1 MKGNRIIE
9 RDSLL
14 VLKNQLTLC
23 KDIDYDIPEQDKG
36 QSWDGNIFLY
46 EQGSDDLTKSKL
58 IGPIPIQVKGTTLL
72 KVGKESFR
80 MERDDLDNYRRNGGA
95 VLFVIDDNRKIV
107 FYKSLLPV
115 FIQNLFDKGKKGQK
129 SYSIKLDRFHTSKEF
144 IYSSLFSFYQE
155 SKWQIGLNG
164 RAKRFIDFQNIDGQF
179 FCKVSLKKS
188 LNSIILND
196 ELVQPYHEDK
206 FGMITPVSMIK
217 PGELSVPFDFELNF
231 SGREKSIV
239 TQGRVNFTTQESD
252 QFIEL
257 NQQIKIFP
265 YRSAQNFSYDLNT
278 GTITQ
283 SLITLEILKNFYE
296 GRTCY
301 WNKKNWAA
309 VEKNE
314 VALSEIKT
322 LISMLNNIKKL
333 EGILD
338 IDIRNRPFTEN
349 EIHELS
355 YLYIQLSDCKKTTAK
370 ASSVLSPQLLQ
381 IGSLQLGL
389 LIEQDVPEPCFFDLF
404 NSRLE
409 YGEEGKQRL
418 PAFVLATC
426 SILINAMNLSL
437 PKIECV
443 LKKLSSYI
451 LLSHCNVLRP
461 FICELVHAYLNS
473 NNIEFLNIAY
483 YISGILSQNNS
494 SEIDLLNLLMI
505 KYLQEKI
512 SSNDTKQLIK
522 LLDISTDIN
531 IKWGAC
537 VLMKS
542 YEEANTYFNQIPEQR
557 QMELKTYPL
566 YEIYEKSNRRTD

>member
-9 RDSLL
+9 RESLL

-46 EQGSDDLTKSKL
+46 EQGSDDLTKCKL
-58 IGPIPIQVKGTTLL
+58 VGPIPIQVKGTTQL
-72 KVGKESFR
+72 KVGKESFS
-80 MERDDLDNYRRNGGA
+80 MDHDDLDNYRRNGGA
-95 VLFVIDDNRKIV
+95 VLFVIDVNRKIV

-129 SYSIKLDRFHTSKEF
+129 TYSIKLDRFPTSKEF
-144 IYSSLFSFYQE
+144 IYSSLLSFYQE

-164 RAKRFIDFQNIDGQF
+164 RSKSFVDFQNIDGQF

-188 LNSIILND
+188 LNSIILNN
-196 ELVQPYHEDK
+196 EFIQPYHKDK
-206 FGMITPVSMIK
+206 FGMITPVSMIR
-217 PGELSVPFDFELNF
+217 PDQLSFPSNFELSFR
-231 SGREKSIV
+231 GKKKSIV
-239 TQGRVNFTTQESD
+239 IQGSFNITTQESD

-265 YRSAQNFSYDLNT
+265 YKSLHNFSYNLDN

-301 WNKKNWAA
+301 LNKKNWAT

-314 VALSEIKT
+314 VELSEIKT
-322 LISMLNNIKKL
+322 LISMFNNIKKL

-338 IDIRNRPFTEN
+338 VNICNRPFTEN
-349 EIHELS
+349 EVHHLS
-355 YLYIQLSDCKKTTAK
+355 YLYIQLSDYTKTVKKDP
-370 ASSVLSPQLLQ
+370 SILSPQLLQ

-389 LIEQDVPEPCFFDLF
+389 LIEQDVSEPCFFDLF
-404 NSRLE
+404 NLRIE

-418 PAFVLATC
+418 PAFVLATR
-426 SILINAMNLSL
+426 SILINSMNLSL
-437 PKIECV
+437 SKIECEI
-443 LKKLSSYI
+443 KKLSSHV
-451 LLSHCNVLRP
+451 LLSHCNVLRQ
-461 FICELVHAYLNS
+461 FLCELVHAYLNS

-483 YISGILSQNNS
+483 YISEILSQNNS

-505 KYLQEKI
+505 KYLQKKL
-512 SSNDTKQLIK
+512 SSNDTRQLIE
-522 LLDISTDIN
+522 LLSISTDIN
-531 IKWGAC
+531 IRWGAC
-537 VLMKS
+537 VLLKL
-542 YEEANTYFNQIPEQR
+542 YEEATTYFNQLPEQI
-557 QMELKTYPL
+557 QAELKTYPL
-566 YEIYEKSNRRTD
+566 YEIYEKSNK

>member
-9 RDSLL
+9 RESLL

-46 EQGSDDLTKSKL
+46 EQGSDDLTKCKL
-58 IGPIPIQVKGTTLL
+58 VGPIPIQVKGTTQL
-72 KVGKESFR
+72 KVGKESFS
-80 MERDDLDNYRRNGGA
+80 MDHDDLDNYRRNGGA
-95 VLFVIDDNRKIV
+95 VLLVIDVNRKIV

-129 SYSIKLDRFHTSKEF
+129 TYSIKLDRFPTSKEF
-144 IYSSLFSFYQE
+144 IYSSLLSFYQE

-164 RAKRFIDFQNIDGQF
+164 RAKSFVDFQNIDGQF

-188 LNSIILND
+188 LNSIILNN
-196 ELVQPYHEDK
+196 EFIQPYHKDK
-206 FGMITPVSMIK
+206 FGMITPVSMIR
-217 PGELSVPFDFELNF
+217 PDQLSFPSNFELSFR
-231 SGREKSIV
+231 GKKKSIV
-239 TQGRVNFTTQESD
+239 IQGSFNITTQESD

-265 YRSAQNFSYDLNT
+265 YKSLHNFSYNLDN

-301 WNKKNWAA
+301 LNKKNWAT

-314 VALSEIKT
+314 VELSEIKT
-322 LISMLNNIKKL
+322 LISMFNNIKKL

-338 IDIRNRPFTEN
+338 INICNRPFTEN
-349 EIHELS
+349 EVHHLS
-355 YLYIQLSDCKKTTAK
+355 YLYIQLSDCTKTVKKD
-370 ASSVLSPQLLQ
+370 SSVLSPQLLQ

-389 LIEQDVPEPCFFDLF
+389 LIEQDVSEPCFFDLF
-404 NSRLE
+404 NLRLE

-418 PAFVLATC
+418 PAFVLATR

-437 PKIECV
+437 SKIECEI
-443 LKKLSSYI
+443 KKLSSHV
-451 LLSHCNVLRP
+451 LLSHCNVLRQ
-461 FICELVHAYLNS
+461 FLCELVHAYLNS

-483 YISGILSQNNS
+483 YISEILSQNNS

-505 KYLQEKI
+505 KYLQKKL
-512 SSNDTKQLIK
+512 SSNDTKQLIE
-522 LLDISTDIN
+522 LLSISTDTN
-531 IKWGAC
+531 IRWGAC
-537 VLMKS
+537 VLLKL
-542 YEEANTYFNQIPEQR
+542 YEEASTYFNQLPEQIHT
-557 QMELKTYPL
+557 ELKTYPL
-566 YEIYEKSNRRTD
+566 YEIYEKSNK

>member
-36 QSWDGNIFLY
+36 QSWDGNIYLY
-46 EQGSDDLTKSKL
+46 EQGSDDLTKCKL
-58 IGPIPIQVKGTTLL
+58 VGPIPIQVKGTTLL
-72 KVGKESFR
+72 KVGKESFS
-80 MERDDLDNYRRNGGA
+80 MDHDDLDNYRRNGGA
-95 VLFVIDDNRKIV
+95 VLFVIDVNRKIV

-129 SYSIKLDRFHTSKEF
+129 TYSIKLDRFPTSKEF
-144 IYSSLFSFYQE
+144 IYSSLLSFYQE

-164 RAKRFIDFQNIDGQF
+164 RAKSFVDFQNIDGQF

-188 LNSIILND
+188 LNSIILNN
-196 ELVQPYHEDK
+196 EFIQPYHKDK
-206 FGMITPVSMIK
+206 FGMITPVSMIR
-217 PGELSVPFDFELNF
+217 PDQLSFPFNFELSFR
-231 SGREKSIV
+231 GKKKSIV
-239 TQGRVNFTTQESD
+239 IQGSFNITTQESD

-265 YRSAQNFSYDLNT
+265 YKSLNNFSYNLDN

-301 WNKKNWAA
+301 LNKKNWAT

-314 VALSEIKT
+314 VELSEIKT
-322 LISMLNNIKKL
+322 LISMFNNIKKL

-338 IDIRNRPFTEN
+338 VNICNRQFTEN
-349 EIHELS
+349 EVHHLS
-355 YLYIQLSDCKKTTAK
+355 YLYIQLSDCTKIVKKD
-370 ASSVLSPQLLQ
+370 SSVLSPQLLQ

-389 LIEQDVPEPCFFDLF
+389 LIEQDVSEPYFFDLF
-404 NSRLE
+404 NLRLE

-437 PKIECV
+437 SKIECEI
-443 LKKLSSYI
+443 KKLSSHV
-451 LLSHCNVLRP
+451 LLSHCNVLRQ
-461 FICELVHAYLNS
+461 FLCELVHAYLNS

-483 YISGILSQNNS
+483 YISEILSQNKS

-505 KYLQEKI
+505 KYLQKKL
-512 SSNDTKQLIK
+512 SSNDTKQLLE
-522 LLDISTDIN
+522 LLSISTDIN
-531 IKWGAC
+531 IRWGAC
-537 VLMKS
+537 ILLKL
-542 YEEANTYFNQIPEQR
+542 YEEATTYFNQVPEEIQT
-557 QMELKTYPL
+557 ELKTYPL
-566 YEIYEKSNRRTD
+566 YEIYKRSNK

>member
-1 MKGNRIIE
+1 MKGSRIIE

-14 VLKNQLTLC
+14 VLKNQLILC

-46 EQGSDDLTKSKL
+46 EQGSDDLTKCKL
-58 IGPIPIQVKGTTLL
+58 VVPIPIQVKGTTLL
-72 KVGKESFR
+72 KVGKESFS
-80 MERDDLDNYRRNGGA
+80 MDHNDLDNYRRNGGA
-95 VLFVIDDNRKIV
+95 VLFVIDVNRKIV

-129 SYSIKLDRFHTSKEF
+129 TYSIKLDRFPTSKEF
-144 IYSSLFSFYQE
+144 IYSSLLSFYQE

-164 RAKRFIDFQNIDGQF
+164 RAKSFVDFQNIDGQF

-188 LNSIILND
+188 LNSIILNN
-196 ELVQPYHEDK
+196 EFIQPYHKDK
-206 FGMITPVSMIK
+206 FGMITPVSMIR
-217 PGELSVPFDFELNF
+217 PDQLSFPSNFELSFR
-231 SGREKSIV
+231 GKKKSIV
-239 TQGRVNFTTQESD
+239 IQGSFNITTQESN

-265 YRSAQNFSYDLNT
+265 YKSLHNFSYNLDN

-301 WNKKNWAA
+301 LNKKNWAT

-314 VALSEIKT
+314 VELSEIKT
-322 LISMLNNIKKL
+322 LISMFNNIKKL
-333 EGILD
+333 EGILN
-338 IDIRNRPFTEN
+338 INICNRPFTEN
-349 EIHELS
+349 EVHHLS
-355 YLYIQLSDCKKTTAK
+355 YLYIQLSDCTKTVKKD
-370 ASSVLSPQLLQ
+370 SSVLSPQLLQ

-389 LIEQDVPEPCFFDLF
+389 LIEQDVSEPCFFDLF
-404 NSRLE
+404 NLRLE

-418 PAFVLATC
+418 PAFVLATR

-437 PKIECV
+437 SKIECEI
-443 LKKLSSYI
+443 KKLSSHV

-461 FICELVHAYLNS
+461 FLCELVHAYLNS

-483 YISGILSQNNS
+483 YISEILSQNNS

-505 KYLQEKI
+505 KYLQKKL
-512 SSNDTKQLIK
+512 SSNDTKQLIE
-522 LLDISTDIN
+522 LLSISTDIN
-531 IKWGAC
+531 IRWGAC
-537 VLMKS
+537 VLLKL
-542 YEEANTYFNQIPEQR
+542 YEEASTYFNQLPEQI
-557 QMELKTYPL
+557 QTELKTYPL
-566 YEIYEKSNRRTD
+566 YEIYEKSNK

>member
-46 EQGSDDLTKSKL
+46 EQGSDDLTKCKL
-58 IGPIPIQVKGTTLL
+58 VGPIPIQVKGTTLL
-72 KVGKESFR
+72 KVGKESFS
-80 MERDDLDNYRRNGGA
+80 MDHNDLDNYRRNGGA
-95 VLFVIDDNRKIV
+95 VLFVIDVNRKIV

-129 SYSIKLDRFHTSKEF
+129 SYSIKLDRFPTSKEF
-144 IYSSLFSFYQE
+144 IYSSLLSFYQE

-164 RAKRFIDFQNIDGQF
+164 RAKSFVDFQNIDGQF

-188 LNSIILND
+188 LNSIILNN
-196 ELVQPYHEDK
+196 EFIQPYHKDK
-206 FGMITPVSMIK
+206 FGMITPVSMIR
-217 PGELSVPFDFELNF
+217 PDQLSFPSNFELGF
-231 SGREKSIV
+231 RGKKKSIV
-239 TQGRVNFTTQESD
+239 IQGSYNITTQESD

-265 YRSAQNFSYDLNT
+265 YKSLHNFSYNLGN

-296 GRTCY
+296 GCTCY
-301 WNKKNWAA
+301 LNKKNWAT

-314 VALSEIKT
+314 VELSEIKT
-322 LISMLNNIKKL
+322 LISMFNNIKKL

-338 IDIRNRPFTEN
+338 INICNRPFTEN
-349 EIHELS
+349 EVHHLS
-355 YLYIQLSDCKKTTAK
+355 YLYMQLSDCKKTTAK
-370 ASSVLSPQLLQ
+370 SSSVLSPQLLQ

-389 LIEQDVPEPCFFDLF
+389 LIEQDVSEPCYFDLF
-404 NSRLE
+404 NSRIE

-437 PKIECV
+437 PKIECT

-483 YISGILSQNNS
+483 YICRILSQNNS

-512 SSNDTKQLIK
+512 SSNDTKQLIR

-566 YEIYEKSNRRTD
+566 YEIYEKSNRKTD

>member
-1 MKGNRIIE
+1 MKGSRIIE

-14 VLKNQLTLC
+14 VLKNQLILC

-46 EQGSDDLTKSKL
+46 EQGSDDLTKCKL
-58 IGPIPIQVKGTTLL
+58 VGPIPIQVKGTTLL
-72 KVGKESFR
+72 KVGKESFS
-80 MERDDLDNYRRNGGA
+80 MDHDDLDNYRRNGGA
-95 VLFVIDDNRKIV
+95 VLFVIDVNRKIV

-129 SYSIKLDRFHTSKEF
+129 TYSIKLDRFPTSKEF
-144 IYSSLFSFYQE
+144 IYSSLLSFYQE

-164 RAKRFIDFQNIDGQF
+164 RAKSFVDFQNIDGKF

-188 LNSIILND
+188 LNSIILNN
-196 ELVQPYHEDK
+196 EFIQPYHKDK
-206 FGMITPVSMIK
+206 FGMITPVSMIR
-217 PGELSVPFDFELNF
+217 PDQLSFPFNFELSFR
-231 SGREKSIV
+231 GKKKSIV
-239 TQGRVNFTTQESD
+239 IQGSFNITTQESD

-265 YRSAQNFSYDLNT
+265 YRSLHNFSYNLDN

-301 WNKKNWAA
+301 LNKKNWAT

-314 VALSEIKT
+314 VELSEIKT
-322 LISMLNNIKKL
+322 LISMFNNIKKL

-338 IDIRNRPFTEN
+338 VNICNRPFTEN
-349 EIHELS
+349 EVHHLS
-355 YLYIQLSDCKKTTAK
+355 YLYIQLSDCTKTVKKD
-370 ASSVLSPQLLQ
+370 SSVLSPQLLQ

-389 LIEQDVPEPCFFDLF
+389 LIEQDVSEPCFFDLF
-404 NSRLE
+404 NLRLE

-418 PAFVLATC
+418 PAFVLATR

-437 PKIECV
+437 SKIECEI
-443 LKKLSSYI
+443 KKLSSHV
-451 LLSHCNVLRP
+451 LLSHCNVLRQ
-461 FICELVHAYLNS
+461 FLCELVHAYLNS

-483 YISGILSQNNS
+483 YISEILSQNNS

-505 KYLQEKI
+505 KYLQKKL
-512 SSNDTKQLIK
+512 SSNDTKQLIE
-522 LLDISTDIN
+522 LLSISTDIN
-531 IKWGAC
+531 IRWGAC
-537 VLMKS
+537 VLLKL
-542 YEEANTYFNQIPEQR
+542 YEEATTYFNQVPEQI
-557 QMELKTYPL
+557 QTELKTYPL
-566 YEIYEKSNRRTD
+566 YEIYEKSNK

>member
-1 MKGNRIIE
+1 MANRI
-9 RDSLL
+9 
-14 VLKNQLTLC
+14 
-23 KDIDYDIPEQDKG
+23 
-36 QSWDGNIFLY
+36 
-46 EQGSDDLTKSKL
+46 
-58 IGPIPIQVKGTTLL
+58 
-72 KVGKESFR
+72 
-80 MERDDLDNYRRNGGA
+80 
-95 VLFVIDDNRKIV
+95 
-107 FYKSLLPV
+107 
-115 FIQNLFDKGKKGQK
+115 
-129 SYSIKLDRFHTSKEF
+129 
-144 IYSSLFSFYQE
+144 
-155 SKWQIGLNG
+155 KWQIGLNG
-164 RAKRFIDFQNIDGQF
+164 RAKSFIDFQNIDGQF

-188 LNSIILND
+188 LHSIILND
-196 ELVQPYHEDK
+196 ELVQPYHKDK

-231 SGREKSIV
+231 SGKKKSIV
-239 TQGRVNFTTQESD
+239 TQGRFNFTTKESD

-257 NQQIKIFP
+257 NRQIKIFP
-265 YRSAQNFSYDLNT
+265 YKSVQNFSYDLNN

-301 WNKKNWAA
+301 WNKKNWVA
-309 VEKNE
+309 VEKNV

-333 EGILD
+333 EGILAVD
-338 IDIRNRPFTEN
+338 ISSRPFTEN
-349 EIHELS
+349 EIHKLS
-355 YLYIQLSDCKKTTAK
+355 YLYIQLSDYKKAIAK
-370 ASSVLSPQLLQ
+370 DSSVLSPQLLQ

-404 NSRLE
+404 SLRLE
-409 YGEEGKQRL
+409 YGEDGKPRL
-418 PAFVLATC
+418 PAFVLATR

-437 PKIECV
+437 PKIECA

-451 LLSHCNVLRP
+451 LLSHCNVLRS

-512 SSNDTKQLIK
+512 SSNDTKQLVK

-566 YEIYEKSNRRTD
+566 YQIYEKSNRRID

>member
-46 EQGSDDLTKSKL
+46 EQGSDDLTKYKL
-58 IGPIPIQVKGTTLL
+58 VGPIPIQVKGTTQL

-80 MERDDLDNYRRNGGA
+80 MDCDDLDNYRRNGGA

-115 FIQNLFDKGKKGQK
+115 FIQNLFDKGKKDQK

-164 RAKRFIDFQNIDGQF
+164 RAKSFIDFQNIDGQF

-196 ELVQPYHEDK
+196 ELIQPYHKDK

-217 PGELSVPFDFELNF
+217 PGELSIPFDFELNF
-231 SGREKSIV
+231 SGKKECIV

-265 YRSAQNFSYDLNT
+265 YRSAQNFSYDLST

-296 GRTCY
+296 GRICY

-309 VEKNE
+309 VEKNDA
-314 VALSEIKT
+314 ALSEIKT

-338 IDIRNRPFTEN
+338 IDISSRPFTEN
-349 EIHELS
+349 EIHKLS
-355 YLYIQLSDCKKTTAK
+355 YLYIQLSDYKKTTAK
-370 ASSVLSPQLLQ
+370 DSSVLSPQLLK

-404 NSRLE
+404 SLRLE
-409 YGEEGKQRL
+409 YGEHGKQRL
-418 PAFVLATC
+418 PAFVLATR

-437 PKIECV
+437 PKIECA
-443 LKKLSSYI
+443 LKRLSSYI
-451 LLSHCNVLRP
+451 LLSHCIVMRT

-512 SSNDTKQLIK
+512 SSNDTKQLVK
-522 LLDISTDIN
+522 LLDTSTDIN

>member
-1 MKGNRIIE
+1 
-9 RDSLL
+9 
-14 VLKNQLTLC
+14 
-23 KDIDYDIPEQDKG
+23 
-36 QSWDGNIFLY
+36 
-46 EQGSDDLTKSKL
+46 
-58 IGPIPIQVKGTTLL
+58 
-72 KVGKESFR
+72 

-129 SYSIKLDRFHTSKEF
+129 SYSIKLERFHTSKEF

-164 RAKRFIDFQNIDGQF
+164 RAKSFIDFKNIDGQF

-196 ELVQPYHEDK
+196 ELVQPYHKDK

-217 PGELSVPFDFELNF
+217 PGELSIPFDFELNF
-231 SGREKSIV
+231 SGRKKSIV

-257 NQQIKIFP
+257 NKQIKIFP
-265 YRSAQNFSYDLNT
+265 YRSAQNFSYDLST

-301 WNKKNWAA
+301 WNKKNWAV

-322 LISMLNNIKKL
+322 IISMLDNIKKL

-338 IDIRNRPFTEN
+338 IDIRNRPFTEK

-355 YLYIQLSDCKKTTAK
+355 YLYIQLSDCKKTTVK
-370 ASSVLSPQLLQ
+370 SSSVLSPQLLQ

-389 LIEQDVPEPCFFDLF
+389 LIEQDVSEPCFFDLF
-404 NSRLE
+404 NSRIE

-437 PKIECV
+437 PKIECT

-483 YISGILSQNNS
+483 YICGILSQNNS

-512 SSNDTKQLIK
+512 SSNDTKQLIR

-557 QMELKTYPL
+557 QMELKIYPL

>member
-1 MKGNRIIE
+1 MKGSRIIE

-14 VLKNQLTLC
+14 VLKNQLILC

-46 EQGSDDLTKSKL
+46 EQGLDDLTKCKL
-58 IGPIPIQVKGTTLL
+58 VGPIPIQVKGTTLL
-72 KVGKESFR
+72 KVGKESFS
-80 MERDDLDNYRRNGGA
+80 MDHNDLDNYRRNGGA
-95 VLFVIDDNRKIV
+95 VLFVIDVNRKIV

-129 SYSIKLDRFHTSKEF
+129 TYSIKLDRFPTSKEF
-144 IYSSLFSFYQE
+144 IYSSLLSFYQE

-164 RAKRFIDFQNIDGQF
+164 RAKSFVDFQNIDGQF

-188 LNSIILND
+188 LNSIILNN
-196 ELVQPYHEDK
+196 EFIQPYHKDK
-206 FGMITPVSMIK
+206 FGMITPVSMIR
-217 PGELSVPFDFELNF
+217 PDQLSFPSNFELSFR
-231 SGREKSIV
+231 GKKKSIV
-239 TQGRVNFTTQESD
+239 IQGSFNITTQESN

-265 YRSAQNFSYDLNT
+265 YKSLHNFSYNLDN

-301 WNKKNWAA
+301 LNKKNWAT

-314 VALSEIKT
+314 VELSEIKT
-322 LISMLNNIKKL
+322 LISMFNNIKKL
-333 EGILD
+333 EGILN
-338 IDIRNRPFTEN
+338 INICNRPFTEN
-349 EIHELS
+349 EVHHLS
-355 YLYIQLSDCKKTTAK
+355 YLYIQLSDCTKTVKKD
-370 ASSVLSPQLLQ
+370 SSVLSPQLLQ

-389 LIEQDVPEPCFFDLF
+389 LIEQDVSEPCFFDLF
-404 NSRLE
+404 NLRLE

-418 PAFVLATC
+418 PAFVLATR

-437 PKIECV
+437 SKIECEI
-443 LKKLSSYI
+443 KKLSSHV

-461 FICELVHAYLNS
+461 FLCELVHAYLNS

-483 YISGILSQNNS
+483 YISEILSQNNS

-505 KYLQEKI
+505 KYLQKKL
-512 SSNDTKQLIK
+512 SSNDTKQLIE
-522 LLDISTDIN
+522 LLSISTDIN
-531 IKWGAC
+531 IRWGAC
-537 VLMKS
+537 VLLKL
-542 YEEANTYFNQIPEQR
+542 YEEASTYFNQLPEQI
-557 QMELKTYPL
+557 QTELKTYPL
-566 YEIYEKSNRRTD
+566 YEIYEKSNK

>member
-217 PGELSVPFDFELNF
+217 PGELSIPLDFELNF
-231 SGREKSIV
+231 SGKKKSIV
-239 TQGRVNFTTQESD
+239 THGRVNFNTQESD

-265 YRSAQNFSYDLNT
+265 CRSVQNFSYDLNT

-355 YLYIQLSDCKKTTAK
+355 YLYIQLSDCKKTTTK

-381 IGSLQLGL
+381 IGSLRLGL

>member
-217 PGELSVPFDFELNF
+217 PGELSIPLDFELNF
-231 SGREKSIV
+231 SGKKKSIV
-239 TQGRVNFTTQESD
+239 THGRVNFNTQESD

-265 YRSAQNFSYDLNT
+265 CRSVQNFSYDLNT

-355 YLYIQLSDCKKTTAK
+355 YLYIQLSDCKKTTTK

>member
-217 PGELSVPFDFELNF
+217 PGELSIPLDFELNF
-231 SGREKSIV
+231 SGKKKSIV
-239 TQGRVNFTTQESD
+239 THGRVNFNTQESD

-265 YRSAQNFSYDLNT
+265 CRSVQNFSYDLNT

-355 YLYIQLSDCKKTTAK
+355 YLYIQLSDCKKTTTK

-381 IGSLQLGL
+381 IGSLRLGL

-522 LLDISTDIN
+522 LLDIATDIN

>member
-217 PGELSVPFDFELNF
+217 PGELSIPLDFELNF
-231 SGREKSIV
+231 SGKKKSIV
-239 TQGRVNFTTQESD
+239 THGRVNFNTQESD

-265 YRSAQNFSYDLNT
+265 CRSVQNFSYDLNT

-355 YLYIQLSDCKKTTAK
+355 YLYIQLSDCKKTTTK

-381 IGSLQLGL
+381 IGSLRLGL

-566 YEIYEKSNRRTD
+566 YEIYEKSNRKTD

>member
-46 EQGSDDLTKSKL
+46 EQGSDDLTKCKL

-72 KVGKESFR
+72 KVGKESFC

-115 FIQNLFDKGKKGQK
+115 FIQNLFDKGKKDQK
-129 SYSIKLDRFHTSKEF
+129 SYSIKLDRFHTSKKF

-164 RAKRFIDFQNIDGQF
+164 RAKSFIDIQNIDGQF
-179 FCKVSLKKS
+179 FCKISLKKS

-196 ELVQPYHEDK
+196 EFVQPYHKDK

-217 PGELSVPFDFELNF
+217 PGELSIPFDFELNF
-231 SGREKSIV
+231 SGKKKSIV

-265 YRSAQNFSYDLNT
+265 YRSEQNFSYDLNN

-296 GRTCY
+296 GCTCY

-309 VEKNE
+309 VEKNAD
-314 VALSEIKT
+314 ALNEIKT

-338 IDIRNRPFTEN
+338 IDISSRPFTEN
-349 EIHELS
+349 EIHKLS
-355 YLYIQLSDCKKTTAK
+355 YLYIQLSDCKETTAK

-404 NSRLE
+404 NLRLE

-418 PAFVLATC
+418 PAFVLATY

-437 PKIECV
+437 PKIECA
-443 LKKLSSYI
+443 LKKLSSHI
-451 LLSHCNVLRP
+451 LLSHCNVLRR
-461 FICELVHAYLNS
+461 FICELVRAYLNS

-505 KYLQEKI
+505 KYLQEKM
-512 SSNDTKQLIK
+512 SSNDNKQLIK
-522 LLDISTDIN
+522 LLDTSTDIN

-537 VLMKS
+537 ILMKS

>member
-46 EQGSDDLTKSKL
+46 EQGSDDLTKYKL

-164 RAKRFIDFQNIDGQF
+164 RAKSFIDFKNIDGQF

-196 ELVQPYHEDK
+196 ELVQPYHKDK

-217 PGELSVPFDFELNF
+217 PGELSIPFDFELNF

-301 WNKKNWAA
+301 CNKKNWAV

-338 IDIRNRPFTEN
+338 IDIMNRPFTEN

-370 ASSVLSPQLLQ
+370 DSSVLSPQLLQ

-389 LIEQDVPEPCFFDLF
+389 LIEQDVHEPCFFDLF

-409 YGEEGKQRL
+409 YGEARKQRL

-437 PKIECV
+437 PKIDCT

-451 LLSHCNVLRP
+451 LLSYCNVLRP

-483 YISGILSQNNS
+483 YICGILAQNNS

-522 LLDISTDIN
+522 LLDISTDNN

>member
-217 PGELSVPFDFELNF
+217 PGELSIPLDFELNF
-231 SGREKSIV
+231 SGKKKEYSYSRES
-239 TQGRVNFTTQESD
+239 
-252 QFIEL
+252 
-257 NQQIKIFP
+257 
-265 YRSAQNFSYDLNT
+265 
-278 GTITQ
+278 
-283 SLITLEILKNFYE
+283 
-296 GRTCY
+296 
-301 WNKKNWAA
+301 
-309 VEKNE
+309 
-314 VALSEIKT
+314 
-322 LISMLNNIKKL
+322 
-333 EGILD
+333 
-338 IDIRNRPFTEN
+338 
-349 EIHELS
+349 
-355 YLYIQLSDCKKTTAK
+355 
-370 ASSVLSPQLLQ
+370 
-381 IGSLQLGL
+381 
-389 LIEQDVPEPCFFDLF
+389 
-404 NSRLE
+404 
-409 YGEEGKQRL
+409 
-418 PAFVLATC
+418 
-426 SILINAMNLSL
+426 
-437 PKIECV
+437 
-443 LKKLSSYI
+443 
-451 LLSHCNVLRP
+451 
-461 FICELVHAYLNS
+461 
-473 NNIEFLNIAY
+473 
-483 YISGILSQNNS
+483 
-494 SEIDLLNLLMI
+494 
-505 KYLQEKI
+505 
-512 SSNDTKQLIK
+512 
-522 LLDISTDIN
+522 
-531 IKWGAC
+531 
-537 VLMKS
+537 
-542 YEEANTYFNQIPEQR
+542 
-557 QMELKTYPL
+557 
-566 YEIYEKSNRRTD
+566 

>member
-217 PGELSVPFDFELNF
+217 PGELSIPLDFELNF
-231 SGREKSIV
+231 SGKKKSIV
-239 TQGRVNFTTQESD
+239 THGRVNFNTQESD

-265 YRSAQNFSYDLNT
+265 CRSVQNFSYDLNT

-355 YLYIQLSDCKKTTAK
+355 YLYIQLSDCKKTTTK

-566 YEIYEKSNRRTD
+566 YEIYEKSNRSTD

>member
-1 MKGNRIIE
+1 MKGSRIIE

-14 VLKNQLTLC
+14 VLKNQLILC

-46 EQGSDDLTKSKL
+46 EQGSDDLTKCKL
-58 IGPIPIQVKGTTLL
+58 VGPIPIQVKGTTLL
-72 KVGKESFR
+72 KVGKESFS
-80 MERDDLDNYRRNGGA
+80 MDHDDLDSYRRNGGA
-95 VLFVIDDNRKIV
+95 VLFVIDVNRKIV

-115 FIQNLFDKGKKGQK
+115 FIQYLFDKGKKGQK
-129 SYSIKLDRFHTSKEF
+129 TYSIKLDRFPTSKEF
-144 IYSSLFSFYQE
+144 IYSSLLSFYQE

-164 RAKRFIDFQNIDGQF
+164 RAKSFVDFQNIDGKF

-188 LNSIILND
+188 LNSIILNN
-196 ELVQPYHEDK
+196 EFIQPYHKDK
-206 FGMITPVSMIK
+206 FGMITPVSMIR
-217 PGELSVPFDFELNF
+217 PDQLSFPFNFELSFR
-231 SGREKSIV
+231 GKKKSIV
-239 TQGRVNFTTQESD
+239 IQGSFNITTQESD

-265 YRSAQNFSYDLNT
+265 YRSLHNFSYNLDN

-301 WNKKNWAA
+301 LNKKNWAT

-314 VALSEIKT
+314 VELSEIKT
-322 LISMLNNIKKL
+322 LISMFNNIKKL

-338 IDIRNRPFTEN
+338 VNICNRPFTEN
-349 EIHELS
+349 EVHHLS
-355 YLYIQLSDCKKTTAK
+355 YLYIQLSDCTKTVKKD
-370 ASSVLSPQLLQ
+370 SSVLSPQLLQ

-389 LIEQDVPEPCFFDLF
+389 LIEQDVSEPCFFDLF
-404 NSRLE
+404 NLRLE

-418 PAFVLATC
+418 PAFVLATR

-437 PKIECV
+437 SKIECEI
-443 LKKLSSYI
+443 KKLSSHV
-451 LLSHCNVLRP
+451 LLSHCNVLRQ
-461 FICELVHAYLNS
+461 FLCELVHAYLNS

-483 YISGILSQNNS
+483 YISEILSQNNS

-505 KYLQEKI
+505 KYLQKKL
-512 SSNDTKQLIK
+512 SSNDTKQLIE
-522 LLDISTDIN
+522 LLSISTDIN
-531 IKWGAC
+531 IRWGAC
-537 VLMKS
+537 VLLKL
-542 YEEANTYFNQIPEQR
+542 YEEATTYFNQVPEQI
-557 QMELKTYPL
+557 QTELKTYPL
-566 YEIYEKSNRRTD
+566 YEIYEKSNK

>member
-46 EQGSDDLTKSKL
+46 EQGSEDLIKCKL

-72 KVGKESFR
+72 KIGKESFR

-129 SYSIKLDRFHTSKEF
+129 SYSIKLERFHTSKEF

-164 RAKRFIDFQNIDGQF
+164 RAKSFIDFKNIDGQF

-196 ELVQPYHEDK
+196 ELVQPYHKDK

-217 PGELSVPFDFELNF
+217 PGELSFPSNFELSF
-231 SGREKSIV
+231 RGKKKSIV
-239 TQGRVNFTTQESD
+239 IQGSFNITTQESD

-265 YRSAQNFSYDLNT
+265 YKSLHNFSYNLGN

-301 WNKKNWAA
+301 LNKKKWAT

-314 VALSEIKT
+314 VELSEIKT
-322 LISMLNNIKKL
+322 LISMFNNIKKL

-338 IDIRNRPFTEN
+338 INICNRPFTEN
-349 EIHELS
+349 EVHHLS
-355 YLYIQLSDCKKTTAK
+355 YLYMQLSDCKKTTVK
-370 ASSVLSPQLLQ
+370 SFSVLSPQLLQ

-389 LIEQDVPEPCFFDLF
+389 LIEQDVSEPCFFDLF
-404 NSRLE
+404 NSRIE

-437 PKIECV
+437 PKIECT

-461 FICELVHAYLNS
+461 FICELVHAYLDS

-483 YISGILSQNNS
+483 YICGILSQNNS

-512 SSNDTKQLIK
+512 SSNDTKQLIR

-566 YEIYEKSNRRTD
+566 YEIYEKSNRKTD

>member
-1 MKGNRIIE
+1 MKGSRIIE

-14 VLKNQLTLC
+14 VLKNQLILC

-46 EQGSDDLTKSKL
+46 EQGSDDLTKCKL
-58 IGPIPIQVKGTTLL
+58 VGPIPIQVKGTTLL
-72 KVGKESFR
+72 KVGKESFS
-80 MERDDLDNYRRNGGA
+80 MDHDDLDSYRRNGGA
-95 VLFVIDDNRKIV
+95 VLFVIDVNRKIV

-129 SYSIKLDRFHTSKEF
+129 TYSIKLDRFPTSKEF
-144 IYSSLFSFYQE
+144 IYSSLLSFYQE

-164 RAKRFIDFQNIDGQF
+164 RAKSFVDFQNIDGKF

-188 LNSIILND
+188 LNSIILNN
-196 ELVQPYHEDK
+196 EFIQPYHKDK
-206 FGMITPVSMIK
+206 FGMITPVSMIR
-217 PGELSVPFDFELNF
+217 PDQLSFPFNFELSFR
-231 SGREKSIV
+231 GKKKSIV
-239 TQGRVNFTTQESD
+239 IQGSFNITTQESD

-265 YRSAQNFSYDLNT
+265 YRSLHNFSYNLDN

-301 WNKKNWAA
+301 LNKKNWAT

-314 VALSEIKT
+314 VELSEIKT
-322 LISMLNNIKKL
+322 LISMFNNIKKL

-338 IDIRNRPFTEN
+338 VNICNRPFTEN
-349 EIHELS
+349 EVHHLS
-355 YLYIQLSDCKKTTAK
+355 YLYIQLSDCTKTVKKD
-370 ASSVLSPQLLQ
+370 SSVLSPQLLQ

-389 LIEQDVPEPCFFDLF
+389 LIEQDVSEPCFFDLF
-404 NSRLE
+404 NLRLE

-418 PAFVLATC
+418 PAFVLATR

-437 PKIECV
+437 SKIECEI
-443 LKKLSSYI
+443 KKLSSHV
-451 LLSHCNVLRP
+451 LLSHCNVLRQ
-461 FICELVHAYLNS
+461 FLCELVHAYLNS

-483 YISGILSQNNS
+483 YISEILSQNNS

-505 KYLQEKI
+505 KYL
-512 SSNDTKQLIK
+512 
-522 LLDISTDIN
+522 
-531 IKWGAC
+531 
-537 VLMKS
+537 
-542 YEEANTYFNQIPEQR
+542 
-557 QMELKTYPL
+557 
-566 YEIYEKSNRRTD
+566 